1 MSSAFSFIGDPLM
14 TFIVHNVSFTN
25 DGREIIRSKEYG
37 QSVLTIGRSP
47 GSDIAL
53 TDVAVP
59 LDHARMTLEP
69 DGSVTIAA
77 IGGAPFIAGGR
88 SVTIVTLGR
97 NDGGVLNFGSHE
109 FNISR
114 AGDDIAIRIERKAA
128 VADSSETKDSK
139 QVFSLGNVGG
149 KMRLPAWALVVTII
163 LAFLAW
169 PIWTWSSFHM
179 AEARGGH
186 VHADQ
191 SWSPGP
197 ISLAHASFANDCQAC
212 HVNAFESVRD
222 RSCIACHKDMPG
234 HADAHSLNAA
244 KGSPN
249 PFRRVLNATAR
260 LFHRPENS
268 CVDCHLE
275 HEGAVSAPPTPQR
288 FCTDC
293 HDGLST
299 RVKTTK
305 LLDVGDFATKHPEF
319 RPGIILKAGTPP
331 SFERLSLASH
341 PKENTGLKFPHA
353 MHLSSTNSVARMA
366 MTLPSYQRG
375 GKLGLVC
382 SDCHTPSADK
392 STFEA
397 VDMENNC
404 SSCHSLGLGKV
415 SNTILTLR
423 HGDARQTIAEI
434 RALYRGIGP
443 QSLPS
448 SGFLASRHVP
458 GHAATTAGPAMALPT
473 AEAAIRRVFSK
484 GGTCEECHQVI
495 APQQRGSSDFS
506 IAPVSLPKIYMSKA
520 QFDHKA
526 HSAAKCETCHA
537 APKSTRAAD
546 VLMPSIKTCQSCH
559 AGATPQ
565 HGKIQSTC
573 SMCHGF
579 HFEDKLKPAAIAHVS
594 QAQSARR
601 PANFRTPG

>member
-1 MSSAFSFIGDPLM
+1 MSSACSSIGDLLM

-25 DGREIIRSKEYG
+25 DGREIIRSKDYD
-37 QSVLTIGRSP
+37 QSTLSVGRSP

-59 LDHARMTLEP
+59 LDHARIMAEA
-69 DGSVTIAA
+69 DGSLTITA
-77 IGGAPFIAGGR
+77 IGGAPFTANGR
-88 SVTIVTLGR
+88 SVTTISFGR
-97 NDGGVLNFGSHE
+97 GDGGVLNFGSHE
-109 FNISR
+109 FNISC
-114 AGDDIAIRIERKAA
+114 AGDDVSIRIERKAA
-128 VADSSETKDSK
+128 VADSSEAKDSK
-139 QVFSLGNVGG
+139 KVFSLGNVGG
-149 KMRLPAWALVVTII
+149 KMRLPAWALVITII
-163 LAFLAW
+163 ATLLVW

-179 AEARGGH
+179 AETRGGS

-222 RSCIACHKDMPG
+222 SSCVACHKDMPE
-234 HADAHSLNAA
+234 HADAHGLSAA

-249 PFRRVLNATAR
+249 PFRAVLNATSR
-260 LFHRPENS
+260 MFNRPENS

-275 HEGAVSAPPTPQR
+275 HEGAVSSPPTPQR

-319 RPGIILKAGTPP
+319 RPGIVTNAGDPP
-331 SFERLSLASH
+331 VIKRISLSAN

-353 MHLSSTNSVARMA
+353 MHLSSTNGVARMA
-366 MTLPSYQRG
+366 MTLPAYKKG
-375 GKLGLVC
+375 GSSGLTC

-397 VDMENNC
+397 VDMEKDC

-415 SNTILTLR
+415 GNTVLTLR

-434 RALYRGIGP
+434 KALYRGANA

-448 SGFLASRHVP
+448 NGFLAGRHVP
-458 GHAATTAGPAMALPT
+458 GAARPFPKAATAIPSAD
-473 AEAAIRRVFSK
+473 AAIRRVFSQ
-484 GGTCEECHQVI
+484 GGTCYECHQVV
-495 APQQRGSSDFS
+495 APANPASLDFTVK
-506 IAPVSLPKIYMSKA
+506 PVSVPKFYMSKA
-520 QFDHKA
+520 WFDHKA
-526 HSAAKCETCHA
+526 HDTAKCETCHT
-537 APKSTRAAD
+537 APKSKSATD
-546 VLMPSIKTCQSCH
+546 VLMPGIKTCQSCH

-565 HGKIQSTC
+565 HDKIQSTC
-573 SMCHGF
+573 SMCHGY
-579 HFEDKLKPAAIAHVS
+579 HFEDALKTKAGTNSVKADAS
-594 QAQSARR
+594 SKTG
-601 PANFRTPG
+601 FRKPS

>member
-1 MSSAFSFIGDPLM
+1 M
-14 TFIVHNVSFTN
+14 TFIVHHVSFTN
-25 DGREIIRSKEYG
+25 DGREIIRSKDYD
-37 QSVLTIGRSP
+37 QSTLSVGRSP

-59 LDHARMTLEP
+59 LDHARITAEAN
-69 DGSVTIAA
+69 GSLTVTA
-77 IGGAPFIAGGR
+77 IGGAPFTANGR
-88 SVTIVTLGR
+88 SVTTISFGR
-97 NDGGVLNFGSHE
+97 GDGGVLNFGSHE
-109 FNISR
+109 FNISQS
-114 AGDDIAIRIERKAA
+114 GDEVSIRIERKAA

-149 KMRLPAWALVVTII
+149 KMRLPAWALVITII
-163 LAFLAW
+163 ATLLVW

-179 AEARGGH
+179 AETRGGS

-222 RSCIACHKDMPG
+222 SSCVACHKDMPE
-234 HADAHSLNAA
+234 HADAHGLSAA
-244 KGSPN
+244 KGTPN
-249 PFRRVLNATAR
+249 PFRAVLNATSR
-260 LFHRPENS
+260 MFNRPENS

-275 HEGAVSAPPTPQR
+275 HEGAVSSPPTPQR

-319 RPGIILKAGTPP
+319 RPGIVTNAGDPP
-331 SFERLSLASH
+331 VIKRIALSAN

-353 MHLSSTNSVARMA
+353 MHLSSTNGVARMA
-366 MTLPSYQRG
+366 MTLPAYKKG
-375 GKLGLVC
+375 GSSGLTC

-397 VDMENNC
+397 VDMEKDC

-415 SNTILTLR
+415 GNTVLTLR

-434 RALYRGIGP
+434 KALYRGASA
-443 QSLPS
+443 QSLPTN
-448 SGFLASRHVP
+448 GFLAGRHIP
-458 GHAATTAGPAMALPT
+458 GSVSPSSKAAMPIPSAD
-473 AEAAIRRVFSK
+473 AAIRRIFSQ
-484 GGTCEECHQVI
+484 GGTCYECHQVV
-495 APQQRGSSDFS
+495 APANPASLDFTVK
-506 IAPVSLPKIYMSKA
+506 PVSVPKIYMSKA
-520 QFDHKA
+520 WFDHKA
-526 HSAAKCETCHA
+526 HDTAKCETCHT
-537 APKSTRAAD
+537 APKSKSAPD
-546 VLMPSIKTCQSCH
+546 VLMPGIKTCQTCH

-565 HGKIQSTC
+565 HEKIQSTC
-573 SMCHGF
+573 SMCHGY
-579 HFEDKLKPAAIAHVS
+579 HFEDTLKAKKGTGSAATKIS
-594 QAQSARR
+594 
-601 PANFRTPG
+601 FRSPN

>member
-1 MSSAFSFIGDPLM
+1 MSSVYSSIGDPLM
-14 TFIVHNVSFTN
+14 TFIVHHVSFTN
-25 DGREIIRSKEYG
+25 DGREIIRSKDYD
-37 QSVLTIGRSP
+37 QSTLSVGRSP

-59 LDHARMTLEP
+59 LDHARITAEV
-69 DGSVTIAA
+69 DGSLTITA
-77 IGGAPFIAGGR
+77 IGGAPFTANGR
-88 SVTIVTLGR
+88 SVTTISLGR
-97 NDGGVLNFGSHE
+97 GDGGVLNFGSHE

-114 AGDDIAIRIERKAA
+114 SGEDISIKIERKAA
-128 VADSSETKDSK
+128 VADSSEAKDSK
-139 QVFSLGNVGG
+139 KVFSLGNVGG

-163 LAFLAW
+163 ATLLVW

-179 AEARGGH
+179 AKTRGGS

-222 RSCIACHKDMPG
+222 SSCVACHKDMPE
-234 HADAHSLNAA
+234 HADAHGLSAA
-244 KGSPN
+244 KGTPN
-249 PFRRVLNATAR
+249 PFRAVLNATSR
-260 LFHRPENS
+260 MFNRPENS

-275 HEGAVSAPPTPQR
+275 HEGAVSSPPTPQR

-319 RPGIILKAGTPP
+319 RPGIVINAGDPP
-331 SFERLSLASH
+331 VIKRISLSAN

-353 MHLSSTNSVARMA
+353 MHLSSTNGVARMA
-366 MTLPSYQRG
+366 MTLPAYKKG
-375 GKLGLVC
+375 GSSGLTC

-397 VDMENNC
+397 VDMEKDC

-415 SNTILTLR
+415 GNTVLTLR

-434 RALYRGIGP
+434 KALYRGASA
-443 QSLPS
+443 QSLPTN
-448 SGFLASRHVP
+448 GFLAGRHIP
-458 GHAATTAGPAMALPT
+458 GSVSPSSKAAMPIPS
-473 AEAAIRRVFSK
+473 AEAAIRRIFSQ
-484 GGTCEECHQVI
+484 GGTCYECHQVV
-495 APQQRGSSDFS
+495 APANPASLDFTVK
-506 IAPVSLPKIYMSKA
+506 PVSVPKIYMSKA
-520 QFDHKA
+520 WFDHKA
-526 HSAAKCETCHA
+526 HDTAKCETCHT
-537 APKSTRAAD
+537 APKSKSATD
-546 VLMPSIKTCQSCH
+546 VLMPGIKTCQTCH

-565 HGKIQSTC
+565 HEKIQSTC
-573 SMCHGF
+573 SMCHGY
-579 HFEDKLKPAAIAHVS
+579 HFEDTLKTKKGAGSAASKIS
-594 QAQSARR
+594 
-601 PANFRTPG
+601 FRAPS

>member
-1 MSSAFSFIGDPLM
+1 M
-14 TFIVHNVSFTN
+14 TFIVHHVSFTK
-25 DGREIIRSKEYG
+25 DGREIIRSKDYD
-37 QSVLTIGRSP
+37 QSTLSVGRSP

-59 LDHARMTLEP
+59 LDHARITAEV
-69 DGSVTIAA
+69 DGSLTITA
-77 IGGAPFIAGGR
+77 IGGAPFTANGR
-88 SVTIVTLGR
+88 SVTTISLGR
-97 NDGGVLNFGSHE
+97 GDGGVLNFGSHE

-114 AGDDIAIRIERKAA
+114 SGEDISIKIERKAA
-128 VADSSETKDSK
+128 VADSSEAKDSK
-139 QVFSLGNVGG
+139 KVFSLGNVGG

-163 LAFLAW
+163 ATLLVW

-179 AEARGGH
+179 AKTRGGS

-222 RSCIACHKDMPG
+222 SSCVACHKDMPE
-234 HADAHSLNAA
+234 HADAHGLSAA

-249 PFRRVLNATAR
+249 PFRSVLNATSR
-260 LFHRPENS
+260 MFNRPENS

-275 HEGAVSAPPTPQR
+275 HEGAVSSPPTPQR

-299 RVKTTK
+299 RVTTTK

-319 RPGIILKAGTPP
+319 RPGIVTNAGDPP
-331 SFERLSLASH
+331 VIKRISLSAN

-353 MHLSSTNSVARMA
+353 MHLSSTNGVARMA
-366 MTLPSYQRG
+366 TTLPAYKKG
-375 GKLGLVC
+375 GTFGLTC
-382 SDCHTPSADK
+382 NDCHTPSADK

-397 VDMENNC
+397 VDMEKNC

-415 SNTILTLR
+415 GNTVLTLR

-434 RALYRGIGP
+434 KALYRGANA

-448 SGFLASRHVP
+448 NGFLAGRHVP
-458 GHAATTAGPAMALPT
+458 GAARPSPKAATAIPNAD
-473 AEAAIRRVFSK
+473 AAIRRVFSQV
-484 GGTCEECHQVI
+484 GTCYECHQVV
-495 APQQRGSSDFS
+495 APANPASLDFTVK
-506 IAPVSLPKIYMSKA
+506 PVSVPKFYMSKA
-520 QFDHKA
+520 WFDHKA
-526 HSAAKCETCHA
+526 HDTAKCETCHK
-537 APKSTRAAD
+537 APKSKSSAD
-546 VLMPSIKTCQSCH
+546 VLMPGIKTCQSCH

-565 HGKIQSTC
+565 HDKIQSTC
-573 SMCHGF
+573 SMCHGY
-579 HFEDKLKPAAIAHVS
+579 HFEDALKTKVGTSSVKADAS
-594 QAQSARR
+594 SKTD
-601 PANFRTPG
+601 FRKPS